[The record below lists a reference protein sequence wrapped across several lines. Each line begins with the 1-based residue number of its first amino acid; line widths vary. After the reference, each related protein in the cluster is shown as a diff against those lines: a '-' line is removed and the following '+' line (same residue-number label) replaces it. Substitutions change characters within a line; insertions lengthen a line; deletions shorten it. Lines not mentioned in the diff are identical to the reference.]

1 MIRHMLTGKLS
12 HTEIYK
18 STSCTKKPEE
28 NDAELHIMIM
38 GREQAEQRLLPLMSN
53 VLLVYNFI

>member
-1 MIRHMLTGKLS
+1 MGDMAYDQAYVDRQTYS

-38 GREQAEQRLLPLMSN
+38 GLEQAELSELW
-53 VLLVYNFI
+53 

>member
-38 GREQAEQRLLPLMSN
+38 GLEQAELSELW
-53 VLLVYNFI
+53 